1 MYREKHESFML
12 VALNEAK
19 KAFKKGEIPIG
30 AVAVLDGYML
40 AKGHNEV
47 IAKNDSTAH
56 AEIIVLRKASKI
68 LKNYRLENLTFYV
81 TVEPCIMCY
90 SALVN
95 ARIKALYFGA
105 SNDKWGYMTKFGL
118 DSSLYNHHIKIYG
131 GILASQSE
139 QILKNFFKE
148 KRLGD

>member
-1 MYREKHESFML
+1 MSLEKHEKFML
-12 VALNEAK
+12 IAIKEAE
-19 KAFKKGEIPIG
+19 KAYKKGEIPIG
-30 AVAVLDGYML
+30 AIAVLEEHIL

-47 IAKNDSTAH
+47 ISKNDSTAH
-56 AEIIVLRKASKI
+56 AEIIVLRKASKR
-68 LKNYRLENLTFYV
+68 LKNYRLEDVTLYV

-105 SNDKWGYMTKFGL
+105 SSDKWGYMTKFGL
-118 DSSLYNHHIKIYG
+118 DSSFYNHNIKVYG
-131 GILASQSE
+131 GILKYQSE

-148 KRLGD
+148 KRHKY